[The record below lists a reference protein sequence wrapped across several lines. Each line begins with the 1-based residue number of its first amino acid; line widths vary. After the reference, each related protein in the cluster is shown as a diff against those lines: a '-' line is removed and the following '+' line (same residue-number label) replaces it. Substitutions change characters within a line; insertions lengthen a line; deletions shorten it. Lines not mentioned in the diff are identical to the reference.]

1 MDLGGAH
8 KMYNRMKKRIR
19 NLKIEGKMQYLNI
32 VVMVGLGLVT
42 ILALVGAF
50 LLNDQTKEITGNWMK
65 SIELAE
71 EMKTLTM
78 EYRMKQFGH
87 SVSSTVTQFDDYE
100 EELAEIE
107 AKISAVATAY
117 EDTITSDV
125 HKELHEKA
133 TAKWK
138 AYLAETENIY
148 GYSRDKQIQKVNNI
162 MLGNAKK
169 TFEKF
174 QEIYGQ
180 LTEYNAEG
188 ADAAASFAT
197 KVFWFVLVTILLV
210 ALLAISYI
218 RQVSKEVTTNITVPT
233 NQLVEAAAGLR
244 RGDLKASAVLAY
256 EGNDEIAELVK
267 NTKESMEV
275 IGDYIEEIS
284 EILIQMAQGDLT
296 KNGDTV
302 TDFLGEFASIKESLV
317 YILKR
322 FNSTL
327 TEIRDTSSGVANG
340 SKEIARAAGALA
352 DGTTDEASALE
363 ELTAT
368 VETISAMANDS
379 AKKTAEA
386 YAHVNDSVVEAE
398 QGREQMKLLA
408 EEMERITAIS
418 KEIADIITAIEDIAD
433 QTNLLS
439 LNASIEAARAGE
451 AGRGFAVVAD
461 QIGRLAADSGA
472 SAVNTRNLIE
482 KTLQEI
488 KKGNESTIKTSE
500 AFDKIISDMEVF
512 AHIAKE
518 TRENAEGQAASLE
531 QISVG
536 IDQISS
542 VVQNTAASAE
552 ESTAISI
559 QLSEQAH
566 HMDNL
571 VRKFI
576 LFAREDQQENFE

>member
-1 MDLGGAH
+1 
-8 KMYNRMKKRIR
+8 MYNQMKNRIR

-32 VVMVGLGLVT
+32 VVLVGLGLVT

-50 LLNDQTKEITGNWMK
+50 LLNAQTKEITANWMQA
-65 SIELAE
+65 IELGE
-71 EMKTLTM
+71 EMKTLTT

-100 EELAEIE
+100 EELAEIQ
-107 AKISAVATAY
+107 ARISEVATAY
-117 EDTITSDV
+117 EATVTSSEN
-125 HKELHEKA
+125 KGLYEKA
-133 TAKWK
+133 TAKWN
-138 AYLAETENIY
+138 AYLTETENIY
-148 GYSRDKQIQKVNNI
+148 GYSRDKQLQKVNNI
-162 MLGNAKK
+162 MLGNAKNS
-169 TFEKF
+169 FEKF
-174 QEIYGQ
+174 QEIYDQ
-180 LTEYNAEG
+180 LTEYNVEG
-188 ADAAASFAT
+188 AAAAASFAT
-197 KVFWFVLVTILLV
+197 KVFWFVLVTILWV

-218 RQVSKEVTTNITVPT
+218 RQVSKEVMINITVPT

-244 RGDLKASAVLAY
+244 CGDLKASAVLTY
-256 EGNDEIAELVK
+256 EGNDEIADLVK

-302 TDFLGEFASIKESLV
+302 TDFLGEFSSIKESLV
-317 YILKR
+317 YILKC

-327 TEIRDTSSGVANG
+327 TEIRDTSAGVANG
-340 SKEIARAAGALA
+340 SNEIARSAGALA

-368 VETISAMANDS
+368 VETVSAMANDS

-386 YAHVNDSVVEAE
+386 YAHVNESVAEAE

-418 KEIADIITAIEDIAD
+418 KEIAAIITAIEDIAD

-461 QIGRLAADSGA
+461 QIGKLAADSGA

-488 KKGNESTIKTSE
+488 KKGNESTLKTSE
-500 AFDKIISDMEVF
+500 AFDKIIRDMEVF
-512 AHIAKE
+512 AHVAKE
-518 TRENAEGQAASLE
+518 TRENAEGQATALE

-536 IDQISS
+536 IEQISG

-571 VRKFI
+571 VHRFK
-576 LFAREDQQENFE
+576 LFSMKDQQETFE